1 MKTIESMQ
9 DERHKLAKKAE
20 GVLKAASD
28 EKRNITAEEST
39 ELDRIFADVDV
50 LDKQIEAR
58 KRIDAIGGPDDI
70 EIEERRI
77 DDTIEDESDGRE
89 RRGGRDGRYT
99 RGVIADPNYVRAF
112 WQYMRRGKSSLG
124 GDELRALET
133 GTASEGGNLTYEEF
147 ERRIVEK
154 LNEANIMRQ
163 LATVIQTNGDRN
175 IPVEDTIAEAAYT
188 AEEGAYSEDTTS
200 TFAQVV
206 LGAHKLTYIIKV
218 SEELLFDASDLDLE
232 EYLARAIARKF
243 AAKEEEAFVNGTG
256 SGQPQGVF
264 GAAGAGVTA
273 NSATAFTADE
283 LIDLFHSVKRA
294 YRQNGSWLANDGIIK
309 VIRKFKDTNDG
320 QYLWQ
325 PGMQAGE
332 PDRLIGRPIYASSGA
347 PSTMTTGDNVV
358 VFGDMSYYWIADR
371 GARVIQRLNEL
382 YAGNGQ
388 VGFRAYERHDG
399 NLSVSEAVKVLTLG

>member
-1 MKTIESMQ
+1 MQTIEAMQ

-39 ELDRIFADVDV
+39 ELDRIFADVDA

-77 DDTIEDESDGRE
+77 DDTIEDENDGRE

-200 TFAQVV
+200 TFSQVV

-243 AAKEEEAFVNGTG
+243 AAKEEEAFVNGSG

-264 GAAGAGVTA
+264 GAAGAGKTA
-273 NSATAFTADE
+273 ASATAFTADE
-283 LIDLFHSVKRA
+283 LIDLYHSVKRA
-294 YRQNGSWLANDGIIK
+294 YRQNGSWLANDAIIK

-332 PDRLIGRPIYASSGA
+332 PDRLLGRPIYASSGA

-399 NLSVSEAVKVLTLG
+399 NLAVSEAVKVLTLG